1 MSGTALIFGISGQD
15 GSLIAKL
22 LLDRGWTVHGTSRDA
37 EINDFRN
44 LERLGIRHK
53 VTLHSANP
61 SDMRSVIRV
70 IERAA
75 PQQIYNLSG
84 QSSVGL
90 SFDQPVETMESIVVA
105 TINILEAIRII
116 KAPIRFYN
124 AASSECFGDTPPDGA
139 DEQTPFRPRSPY
151 AMSKAAAFWAV
162 ANYREAYGLF
172 AASGILF
179 NHESPLRPERFV
191 TQKIVKGAV
200 RIAQGK
206 TTGPLELSNLD
217 ISRDWGW
224 AEEYVEAIHLIL
236 QQDEPDDYV
245 IATGRTATLR
255 AFAEAV
261 FSALKLDWQEHV
273 IVRSDLKRPA
283 DLVVSLGRPQ
293 RAAERLGWR
302 ARTFMPEVA
311 RRLVQA
317 ELGKRGEAELGK
329 KGDAELA
336 EQVPAKRRGPIKSE
350 PA

>member
-1 MSGTALIFGISGQD
+1 M
-15 GSLIAKL
+15 
-22 LLDRGWTVHGTSRDA
+22 
-37 EINDFRN
+37 
-44 LERLGIRHK
+44 
-53 VTLHSANP
+53 
-61 SDMRSVIRV
+61 
-70 IERAA
+70 
-75 PQQIYNLSG
+75 
-84 QSSVGL
+84 
-90 SFDQPVETMESIVVA
+90 
-105 TINILEAIRII
+105 LEAIRFI
-116 KAPIRFYN
+116 KAPDPLLQRRL
-124 AASSECFGDTPPDGA
+124 ERMLRRQPPDAA

-151 AMSKAAAFWAV
+151 AVAKAAAFWAV

-172 AASGILF
+172 AV
-179 NHESPLRPERFV
+179 LRHPVQPRVAAAAGALRHAEDRR
-191 TQKIVKGAV
+191 GAV
-200 RIAQGK
+200 PHRAGADE
-206 TTGPLELSNLD
+206 GPLELGNLD
-217 ISRDWGW
+217 IRRDWGW
-224 AEEYVEAIHLIL
+224 APEYVEAIRLIL

-317 ELGKRGEAELGK
+317 ELGKKGE
-329 KGDAELA
+329 AELA
-336 EQVPAKRRGPIKSE
+336 EQVPAKLRGPIKSE

>member
-1 MSGTALIFGISGQD
+1 VQD
-15 GSLIAKL
+15 
-22 LLDRGWTVHGTSRDA
+22 
-37 EINDFRN
+37 
-44 LERLGIRHK
+44 
-53 VTLHSANP
+53 
-61 SDMRSVIRV
+61 
-70 IERAA
+70 IE
-75 PQQIYNLSG
+75 PDEIYNLG
-84 QSSVGL
+84 AQSHVRV
-90 SFDQPVETMESIVVA
+90 SFDQPLYTADVDAMGTLRL
-105 TINILEAIRII
+105 LEAVRQL
-116 KAPIRFYN
+116 APRKRVRFYQ
-124 AASSECFGDTPPDGA
+124 ASSSEMFGRVCETPQR
-139 DEQTPFRPRSPY
+139 ETTPFRPRSPY

-317 ELGKRGEAELGK
+317 ELREKAEAEL
-329 KGDAELA
+329 
-336 EQVPAKRRGPIKSE
+336 RGPIKSE